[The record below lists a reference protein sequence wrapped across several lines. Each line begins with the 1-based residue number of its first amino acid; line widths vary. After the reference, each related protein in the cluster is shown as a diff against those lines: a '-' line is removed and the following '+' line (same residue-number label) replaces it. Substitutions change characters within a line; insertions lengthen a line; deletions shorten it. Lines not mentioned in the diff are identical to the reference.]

1 MLQAVCE
8 HIHND
13 FGLKWI
19 HGTINIKDGTLEI
32 PGIINNQR
40 FKLAG
45 SALNDGI
52 YTWYDG
58 VIYDDDGIK
67 AVQLFPEEFEGTITL
82 MGVPRAVIDLCTDI
96 SNWCAKYEEAANS
109 PYQSESFGGYSYS
122 KGGTGASTGSKS
134 PLTWEKVFASKLN
147 PWRKLA

>member
-13 FGLKWI
+13 FGLKRI
-19 HGTINIKDGTLEI
+19 SGTFTIENGTLEI
-32 PGIINNQR
+32 PGIINKQR
-40 FKLAG
+40 FKITG

-52 YTWYDG
+52 YTWIDG
-58 VIYDDDGIK
+58 VFDDDGTK
-67 AVQLFPEEFEGTITL
+67 AIDLMPEEFTGVITL
-82 MGVPRAVIDLCTDI
+82 MGVPKAVIDLCADI
-96 SNWCAKYEEAANS
+96 AKWRTKFEEVANS

-122 KGGTGASTGSKS
+122 KGGGGSGNAAKA
-134 PLTWEKVFASKLN
+134 PLTWENVFASSLN